1 MHIYYS
7 PGKCSASQLQN
18 AKKKKKKKRLLILFL
33 QNASLTY
40 LK

>member
-18 AKKKKKKKRLLILFL
+18 AKKKKKKRLLILFL